1 MPKISDERR
10 EERRSQIIAAA
21 LRRLS
26 RTGYQGTS
34 MADIIAESGLSA
46 GAIYGYFSSKQELI
60 LAVATSVVS
69 GRQDEVV
76 AASVDHV
83 LEPAEIVTVLID
95 GLRENAPVHMLL
107 QVWGEA
113 SVDPQLRTLLNEV
126 LGSARATIT
135 EQLSRWALTQPS
147 LAEDAAEW
155 AERAAP
161 VLLALIPG
169 FVTQLSLVDGFDEE
183 GFLQTLPTVLLGSV

>member
-26 RTGYQGTS
+26 NTGYQGTS

-69 GRQDEVV
+69 GRQDEVL

-126 LGSARATIT
+126 LESARATIT
-135 EQLSRWALTQPS
+135 EQLARWALTQPS
-147 LAEDAAEW
+147 LAEDASGW

-169 FVTQLSLVDGFDEE
+169 FVTQLSLVDGFDEKR
-183 GFLQTLPTVLLGSV
+183 FLQTLPTVLRGSV

>member
-26 RTGYQGTS
+26 NTGYQGTS

-69 GRQDEVV
+69 GRQDEVL

-126 LGSARATIT
+126 LESARATIT
-135 EQLSRWALTQPS
+135 EQLARWALTQPS
-147 LAEDAAEW
+147 LAEDASGW
-155 AERAAP
+155 AGRAAP

-169 FVTQLSLVDGFDEE
+169 FVTQLSLVDGFDEKR
-183 GFLQTLPTVLLGSV
+183 FLQTLPTVLRGSF